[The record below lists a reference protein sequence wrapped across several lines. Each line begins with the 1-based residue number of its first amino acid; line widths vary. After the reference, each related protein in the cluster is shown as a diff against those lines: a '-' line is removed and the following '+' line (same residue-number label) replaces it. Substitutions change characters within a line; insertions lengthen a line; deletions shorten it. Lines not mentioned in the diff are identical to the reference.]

1 MAEQLPLELPARTAL
16 DRGDF
21 FVSDCNALAIAAIET
36 WSTWPTR
43 KHILCGP
50 AGSGKTHLMHVWAQD
65 AGAQLIP
72 AISLPD
78 ADIETL
84 AHSHVAVDD
93 VPDIAGD
100 RAAENALFHL
110 HNLTLANGNSILL
123 SGRSQPHLWGIT
135 LPDLASRLQGAGCSA
150 LTEPDDTLFMVL
162 IAKLFSD
169 RQLFPAP
176 DVMQYL
182 TTRLDRSY
190 HAAQIAVTA
199 LDRAALSQQRSITR
213 PLAAQVVEK
222 LNQDKELP

>member
-1 MAEQLPLELPARTAL
+1 
-16 DRGDF
+16 
-21 FVSDCNALAIAAIET
+21 
-36 WSTWPTR
+36 
-43 KHILCGP
+43 
-50 AGSGKTHLMHVWAQD
+50 MHVWAQD

-72 AISLPD
+72 ATSLPD
-78 ADIETL
+78 ADVETL

-100 RAAENALFHL
+100 RAAENTLFHL

-123 SGRSQPHLWGIT
+123 SGRAQPHLWGIT

-190 HAAQIAVTA
+190 HAVQIAVAA